1 MISSH
6 LEPFHNL
13 TVYFLKSQSDAKY
26 AYRLLVIET
35 GAYEISSQNSGHFL
49 FPIWPM
55 CCVTIT
61 ILGTSENDICTHF
74 K

>member
-6 LEPFHNL
+6 LEPFHIL

-35 GAYEISSQNSGHFL
+35 GAYEISSQNLVISC
-49 FPIWPM
+49 FPFDL
-55 CCVTIT
+55 CAV
-61 ILGTSENDICTHF
+61 
-74 K
+74 